1 MTAIECS
8 GLGRSYG
15 ERVAL
20 QDLTLSLEE
29 GRTLVVFGPNGAG
42 KSTLLRVLA
51 TLLRPHAGTA
61 RVLGR
66 ELPGDGWAVRGRIG
80 FVGHEPLLYRELTGR
95 ENLRHT
101 ARLFGVDG
109 GRAEEL
115 LERVGMERRADE
127 PVRTLSRGMAQR
139 LAICRATLHDPELLL
154 LDEPLAGLDP
164 AAIELVSPLRPRPDA
179 LASSPATTRSGGCT
193 TRTSRSGCAV
203 GGRLPRPG
211 GRRGRAGD
219 PGAVPVRVTGAL
231 VRKEL
236 LLEWR
241 TKESVPAMALFSLT
255 TFVIFHFALDRYSLE
270 GALAAGVLWATL
282 LFAAMLGINRLF
294 VAEHEQ
300 GGFEALPARSGRPY
314 DAAVRRKAS
323 SLFCFLAA
331 VEVVALPAFAVLL
344 LGPRRAR
351 PAPSCSACSCW
362 PTSASPPW
370 AAGLRAG
377 RSETRAR
384 DLIAPLA
391 AAAAARPRGHR
402 GARRRRAAASGGRC
416 SAAHLGRWLA
426 VLTLY
431 DLVFVLLAFARLRL
445 PPGGLTALVYGRA
458 CARSPSPPPRR

>member
-109 GRAEEL
+109 GRPEEL

-164 AAIELVSPLRPRPDA
+164 AAIELVSPLVHGQTRVVTSHDPERGLHDA
-179 LASSPATTRSGGCT
+179 DLALGLR
-193 TRTSRSGCAV
+193 
-203 GGRLPRPG
+203 GGRPAFLAP
-211 GRRGRAGD
+211 AGD
-219 PGAVPVRVTGAL
+219 VDAPAIR
-231 VRKEL
+231 EL
-236 LLEWR
+236 YR
-241 TKESVPAMALFSLT
+241 
-255 TFVIFHFALDRYSLE
+255 
-270 GALAAGVLWATL
+270 
-282 LFAAMLGINRLF
+282 
-294 VAEHEQ
+294 
-300 GGFEALPARSGRPY
+300 
-314 DAAVRRKAS
+314 
-323 SLFCFLAA
+323 
-331 VEVVALPAFAVLL
+331 
-344 LGPRRAR
+344 
-351 PAPSCSACSCW
+351 
-362 PTSASPPW
+362 
-370 AAGLRAG
+370 
-377 RSETRAR
+377 
-384 DLIAPLA
+384 
-391 AAAAARPRGHR
+391 
-402 GARRRRAAASGGRC
+402 
-416 SAAHLGRWLA
+416 
-426 VLTLY
+426 
-431 DLVFVLLAFARLRL
+431 
-445 PPGGLTALVYGRA
+445 
-458 CARSPSPPPRR
+458 